1 MEHLG
6 VSVIQTVRGVKM
18 FRRKYW
24 KSELKGFCIG
34 FFGFGIPA
42 IALAAGGAV
51 VTDHYKEVVYLEPYT
66 IEVCEQQ
73 QVANPDDLINSAFW
87 GAIFGAV
94 VGDAIDEDS
103 GKLPGAIIGAA
114 IGAEEAK
121 KNSTTTAMVCR
132 QETRQTRTV
141 RNIYSHSTIEF
152 EYEGSWYDINFT
164 KR

>member
-1 MEHLG
+1 MKEEMEKKMKEKIKRLG
-6 VSVIQTVRGVKM
+6 WFIA
-18 FRRKYW
+18 
-24 KSELKGFCIG
+24 GFLFMMG
-34 FFGFGIPA
+34 TYA
-42 IALAAGGAV
+42 MAAGSGAV
-51 VTDHYKEVVYLEPYT
+51 VTDHYKEVVYVEPYT

-141 RNIYSHSTIEF
+141 RNMYSHSTIEF